1 MGCTS
6 SSGWPLSSVYFF
18 RIQDFTCPPRLL
30 KVILYKPFSITV
42 SDSLAACL
50 VATSTFCPALP
61 LDWGPGAATG
71 FAVGAAAPPAFA
83 AGAVAAG
90 LLSGGG
96 CGILK

>member
-50 VATSTFCPALP
+50 VATSTFCPALL

-71 FAVGAAAPPAFA
+71 FASGAAALEFA
-83 AGAVAAG
+83 AGADVAG
-90 LLSGGG
+90 LFSAGG
-96 CGILK
+96 CGLLK